1 VTLDFPNRTLYLA
14 RGGHF
19 SDADEPDMSGL
30 HLIREGDK
38 TLVYSVDA
46 GSPAAAFYSATAIET
61 GISTTVWHAAKTG
74 SQPARA
80 YCTALNKLRR
90 TLRLPS
96 SQRFL
101 RKHRRNSRRA
111 VICR

>member
-46 GSPAAAFYSATAIET
+46 GSPAAAVGIET
-61 GISTTVWHAAKTG
+61 GDVLLSIN
-74 SQPARA
+74 SQNVGQMKMKDVR
-80 YCTALNKLRR
+80 
-90 TLRLPS
+90 
-96 SQRFL
+96 QRFKTKDGDKVTIEFT
-101 RKHRRNSRRA
+101 RGPQAQR
-111 VICR
+111 VILTLTKSL